1 MALADLLR
9 KPIVPIMLCATPWPP
24 PGKKPSSIQISC
36 LSNMMNMLAFRWNE
50 FDI

>member
-24 PGKKPSSIQISC
+24 PGKKPSSRQDYKFMFKW
-36 LSNMMNMLAFRWNE
+36 NNVYAF
-50 FDI
+50 I